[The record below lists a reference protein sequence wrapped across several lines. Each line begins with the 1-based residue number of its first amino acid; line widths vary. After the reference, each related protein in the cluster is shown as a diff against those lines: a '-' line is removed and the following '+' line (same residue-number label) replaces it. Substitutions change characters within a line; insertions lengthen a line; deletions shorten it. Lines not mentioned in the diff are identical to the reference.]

1 METKFKHG
9 AVVKTTKKVTIDDPL
24 VEGIF
29 IRGRKKTTDSIIDSP
44 IHFKYNKLWLV
55 KHSNSRLVRGISV
68 GFYGVYHESELELV
82 DMSTPPLIDE
92 DDD

>member
-29 IRGRKKTTDSIIDSP
+29 IRGRKNTTDSIIDSP
-44 IHFKYNKLWLV
+44 IHFKYKLSIWNRPTRDSSTLPNTSLYRFC
-55 KHSNSRLVRGISV
+55 KSFRGIK
-68 GFYGVYHESELELV
+68 L
-82 DMSTPPLIDE
+82 
-92 DDD
+92 